1 MIVWIMQ
8 VLGLALNIFI
18 ALTHDTKKIYLFTFL
33 FNVVNLT
40 IYILTQDWAAC
51 VSGVLITLRSF
62 AYMHKERVNGQWMP
76 WVFISLHIFL
86 GLMLMTNLWQIA
98 TIMAPVTVCYT
109 MWFWKGQFQKLRVG
123 NIINAGLWLVYNLHV
138 GLWITALCRLMTIAA
153 NLLGMYKEAR
163 SRQ

>member
-8 VLGLALNIFI
+8 ALGLALNIFI
-18 ALTHDTKKIYLFTFL
+18 ALTHDTTKIYLFTFL
-33 FNVVNLT
+33 FNAANLT

-76 WVFISLHIFL
+76 WAFISLYIFL
-86 GLMLMTNLWQIA
+86 GLMLMTSPWQIA
-98 TIMAPVTVCYT
+98 TIMAPVTVCHT

-138 GLWITALCRLMTIAA
+138 GLWVTALCRRMTIAA
-153 NLLGMYKEAR
+153 NLLGMYKEVR

>member
-8 VLGLALNIFI
+8 ALGLALNIFI

-33 FNVVNLT
+33 FNAANLT

-76 WVFISLHIFL
+76 WAFISLHIFL
-86 GLMLMTNLWQIA
+86 GLMLMTSLWQIA

-138 GLWITALCRLMTIAA
+138 GLWVTALCRLMTIAA
-153 NLLGMYKEAR
+153 NLLGMYKEVR

>member
-8 VLGLALNIFI
+8 ALGLALNIFI

-33 FNVVNLT
+33 FNAANLA

-51 VSGVLITLRSF
+51 ASGVLITLRSF
-62 AYMHKERVNGQWMP
+62 AYMYKERVNGQWTP

-86 GLMLMTNLWQIA
+86 GLMLMTSLWQIA

-138 GLWITALCRLMTIAA
+138 GLWITALCRLMTIVA

-163 SRQ
+163 SY